1 MSFCDLA
8 GSERI
13 KKTLNTGE
21 RQKEAGNINTS
32 LMVLGRVIKDLRH
45 NQTVKNAKNERV
57 VPYRDSKLTR
67 LFQPF
72 FKSGLGQVSMIVN
85 ISQSPYLFDETLHV
99 LKFSAIAS
107 KVQIQYQDHD
117 TFVAPLGMYGNN
129 VKNISNDNHF
139 IAATVKKKPQ
149 DKRKT
154 RFSILV
160 EKNKSN
166 QTQAAF
172 RGSIAWEN
180 PQLCST
186 ILHACPPPNKM
197 AGAGHETSA
206 VLEEEPEDLNETVVE
221 STRYDVN
228 GLLKLIDSLKN
239 DLIEAKQKNIRIE
252 AETRQEL
259 CEEFNK
265 MMVEIETD
273 WEKKLQEEKD
283 RAAEYSDW
291 RIGKLQEA
299 LDERRAMQRNN
310 SNVIVETNTE
320 ELEQKI
326 KELETA
332 QCELDELK
340 KLNCNVM
347 EDNKELT
354 KNVAGLKKTVEESR
368 AKESGW
374 QEQVNN
380 LRRELESTK
389 IALENQTS
397 DPRLKE
403 MEVVIQSKEET
414 IQDLKDKMEDMKSLL
429 DEAAQDY
436 HRLSTNVDT
445 LQVNS

>member
-1 MSFCDLA
+1 
-8 GSERI
+8 
-13 KKTLNTGE
+13 
-21 RQKEAGNINTS
+21 
-32 LMVLGRVIKDLRH
+32 
-45 NQTVKNAKNERV
+45 
-57 VPYRDSKLTR
+57 
-67 LFQPF
+67 
-72 FKSGLGQVSMIVN
+72 
-85 ISQSPYLFDETLHV
+85 
-99 LKFSAIAS
+99 
-107 KVQIQYQDHD
+107 
-117 TFVAPLGMYGNN
+117 
-129 VKNISNDNHF
+129 
-139 IAATVKKKPQ
+139 
-149 DKRKT
+149 
-154 RFSILV
+154 
-160 EKNKSN
+160 
-166 QTQAAF
+166 
-172 RGSIAWEN
+172 
-180 PQLCST
+180 
-186 ILHACPPPNKM
+186 M

-310 SNVIVETNTE
+310 SNVIVETNSE

-347 EDNKELT
+347 DDNKELT

-429 DEAAQDY
+429 DEAAQEY